1 MEKEEIY
8 SRRSEELE
16 ALLAYYGNDLSSTL
30 APSPV
35 PSAQNTDTEN
45 DVSLDGPW
53 FLRIRHRSDDT
64 EKNESNSSNPGIPT
78 LEIRLPASYPLGV
91 DPPTPILHNIMMN
104 PQSKQIFLKELIDMY
119 DGFEVGILWG
129 ERCREELFSSDSTN
143 NYIDNIEGNDAV
155 NAENDNVDESRND
168 ASLRTFIPSTTKFS
182 QPIRHFPTAVIE
194 DQSYRRVMVHT
205 PPFHP
210 PKSGSSEIMIA
221 HVCSV
226 HCKEHVQWALAEL
239 LFNDKKVARASHNMF
254 AYRFTKDGVLVSDN
268 DDDGEKGSGA
278 KLASLLQLSR
288 VDNVLVVVSRW
299 FGGIH
304 LGPARF
310 KHIASVGRDGLVLAG
325 FLTDGSQR

>member
-1 MEKEEIY
+1 MGKEEVH

-16 ALLAYYGNDLSSTL
+16 ALRAYYGNDLSSTL
-30 APSPV
+30 APSP
-35 PSAQNTDTEN
+35 ADTEN
-45 DVSLDGPW
+45 EISRDGPW
-53 FLRIRHRSDDT
+53 FLRIRNRSDDN
-64 EKNESNSSNPGIPT
+64 ESKESNSSSLGTPT
-78 LEIRLPASYPLGV
+78 LEIRLSASYPLG
-91 DPPTPILHNIMMN
+91 DEPPTPMLHNIMMN
-104 PQSKQIFLKELIDMY
+104 PQLKQDFLQELTDMY

-129 ERCREELFSSDSTN
+129 ERCREELFSSDFTN
-143 NYIDNIEGNDAV
+143 DSGEKNENNDTALSD
-155 NAENDNVDESRND
+155 NDNVDDSQDD
-168 ASLRTFIPSTTKFS
+168 ASVRTFIPSTKKFS
-182 QPIRHFPTAVIE
+182 QPMRHFPTTVIE
-194 DQSYRRVMVHT
+194 DQSYRRDIVRT

-210 PKSGSSEIMIA
+210 PKSGPSEIMIA

-254 AYRFTKDGVLVSDN
+254 AYRYTIDGILVSDN

-288 VDNVLVVVSRW
+288 VENVLVVVSRW

-310 KHIASVGRDGLVLAG
+310 KHIASVARDGLVLGG
-325 FLTDGSQR
+325 FLKDCSER